1 MVPFPVAS
9 DGSLAA
15 KDSIISNPCKAGEIL
30 AHMSD
35 SHQVGH
41 ELGYNPLIT
50 TRQYADIRCVAVYP
64 HKYVCHLSRAAR
76 GGGGGGGGDVSSP
89 PPPT

>member
-15 KDSIISNPCKAGEIL
+15 KDGIIL

-35 SHQVGH
+35 SHEVGH
-41 ELGYNPLIT
+41 ELGYDPLIT
-50 TRQYADIRCVAVYP
+50 TRQYADIQCVAVYP
-64 HKYVCHLSRAAR
+64 RKYVCHLSRAAR
-76 GGGGGGGGDVSSP
+76 GGDVSCP